1 VADAV
6 APQVARRSSWREDQV
21 RTAVGVIFLLLS
33 LLYVLRA
40 LGDLVRGER

>member
-6 APQVARRSSWREDQV
+6 APQVARRSSLREDQV
-21 RTAVGVIFLLLS
+21 RNAVGVIFLLLS

-40 LGDLVRGER
+40 LGDVVRDER